1 MPFKESTRLVQAA
14 ITSVSFP
21 PSLERLRAMGSK
33 WQKMI
38 GRDWITDMDV
48 LMDFPVGKQV
58 TWIAPKWLTASDIL
72 FFYHTKSAMSLIQ
85 KLQLEVAQTIKGDA
99 DPGEALSRSDVN
111 TLKDILDRQSGLA
124 ERYSGSIFGFAVVS
138 GRPVR
143 YHDEDK
149 HFKGTIY
156 APLGD
161 VHIFSQPVF
170 DFSDI
175 IRIGQNTT
183 TPVFG
188 QEFEKLKE
196 RAAIYNQLPQILV
209 YTKPGSLSFRNVNSA
224 NWSDI
229 CCNRET
235 KFVDEAQIRAYL
247 IDYILSEIKDNRSPL
262 LLECDCFRSG
272 SRTGTVD
279 YFMCV
284 SGQWIPVEAKL
295 NVLVEENLS
304 GQIDKYIHIQSFQ
317 PTKGIHKGRQFKT
330 VDSGICLIIDQSG
343 IFFTKDGHFVD
354 CDLQNP
360 NFRREDIDHQSISGI
375 RQSIISLLAR
385 Y

>member
-21 PSLERLRAMGSK
+21 SSLERLRAMGSK

-58 TWIAPKWLTASDIL
+58 TWIAPKWLTANDIL
-72 FFYHTKSAMSLIQ
+72 FFYHTKSAKSLIQ
-85 KLQLEVAQTIKGDA
+85 KLRLEATHIIKGRT
-99 DPGEALSRSDVN
+99 DPGEMLSRSDIN
-111 TLKDILDRQSGLA
+111 ALKAILDRQSILA
-124 ERYSGSIFGFAVVS
+124 EQYSGSIFGFAVIS
-138 GRPVR
+138 GRPIR
-143 YHDEDK
+143 YHDVDK

-156 APLGD
+156 APLEE
-161 VHIFSQPVF
+161 VYIFSRPTL

-175 IRIGQNTT
+175 IKIGQNTT

-188 QEFEKLKE
+188 QEFEKLKA
-196 RAAIYNQLPQILV
+196 RAAIHNKLPDILIN
-209 YTKPGSLSFRNVNSA
+209 TKPGSFSFRNVDST
-224 NWSDI
+224 NWPDI
-229 CCNRET
+229 CCKRET

-247 IDYILSEIKDNRSPL
+247 IDYILAEVKDDRSPL
-262 LLECDCFRSG
+262 LLECDCFRG
-272 SRTGTVD
+272 GLRTGTLD
-279 YFMCV
+279 YFVCV

-295 NVLVEENLS
+295 NVLVEENLID
-304 GQIDKYIHIQSFQ
+304 QIEKYIHIQSFQ
-317 PTKGIHKGRQFKT
+317 PTKGIHKGQLFKT
-330 VDSGICLIIDQSG
+330 VDSSICLIIDQSG

-354 CDLQNP
+354 CDIQNP
-360 NFRREDIDHQSISGI
+360 NFRREDIDHTSISEI
-375 RQSIISLLAR
+375 RDSIISLLG

>member
-14 ITSVSFP
+14 ITSISFP

-38 GRDWITDMDV
+38 GRDWATDMDI

-58 TWIAPKWLTASDIL
+58 TWIAPKWLTANDIL
-72 FFYHTKSAMSLIQ
+72 FFYHTKSATSLIQ
-85 KLQLEVAQTIKGDA
+85 KLQLEAAGIIRRGT
-99 DPGEALSRSDVN
+99 DPGEALSRSDIN
-111 TLKDILDRQSGLA
+111 ALKDILDRQSILA
-124 ERYSGSIFGFAVVS
+124 ERYSGSIFGFAVIS

-156 APLGD
+156 APLGE
-161 VHIFSQPVF
+161 VYIFSKPVF

-196 RAAIYNQLPQILV
+196 RAAIHNQLPDILV
-209 YTKPGSLSFRNVNSA
+209 HTKPGSFSFRDVDST
-224 NWSDI
+224 NWPDI

-247 IDYILSEIKDNRSPL
+247 IDYILSEVKDNRSPL
-262 LLECDCFRSG
+262 LLECDCFRG
-272 SRTGTVD
+272 GLRTGTAD
-279 YFMCV
+279 YFLCV
-284 SGQWIPVEAKL
+284 SDQWIPIEAKL
-295 NVLVEENLS
+295 NILVEENLI
-304 GQIDKYIHIQSFQ
+304 GQIEKYIHIQSFQ
-317 PTKGIHKGRQFKT
+317 PTKGIHKGQLFKT
-330 VDSGICLIIDQSG
+330 VDLSIGLIIDQSG
-343 IFFTKDGHFVD
+343 IFLRKM
-354 CDLQNP
+354 
-360 NFRREDIDHQSISGI
+360 DILLTVIFKILTSDVKTLTIHQSQKFDRAS
-375 RQSIISLLAR
+375 SH
-385 Y
+385 YY

>member
-1 MPFKESTRLVQAA
+1 
-14 ITSVSFP
+14 
-21 PSLERLRAMGSK
+21 MGSK

-38 GRDWITDMDV
+38 GRDWVTDMDI

-72 FFYHTKSAMSLIQ
+72 FFYHTKSAASLIR
-85 KLQLEVAQTIKGDA
+85 KLRLETDRIIRRGT
-99 DPGEALSRSDVN
+99 DPSEALSRSDIHA
-111 TLKDILDRQSGLA
+111 LKDILDRQFVLA
-124 ERYSGSIFGFAVVS
+124 ERYSGSIFGFAVIS

-156 APLGD
+156 APLGE
-161 VHIFSQPVF
+161 VYIFSNPVF
-170 DFSDI
+170 DFGDI

-183 TPVFG
+183 TAVFG

-196 RAAIYNQLPQILV
+196 RPAIHNQLPDILV
-209 YTKPGSLSFRNVNSA
+209 HTKPGNFSFRNVDST
-224 NWSDI
+224 NWPDI

-247 IDYILSEIKDNRSPL
+247 IDYILNEVKDNRSPL
-262 LLECDCFRSG
+262 LLECDCFRNG
-272 SRTGTVD
+272 LRTGIAD
-279 YFMCV
+279 YFIRI
-284 SGQWIPVEAKL
+284 SDQWIPIEAKL

-304 GQIDKYIHIQSFQ
+304 GQIEKYNHIQSFQ
-317 PTKGIHKGRQFKT
+317 PTKGMYKGQLFNT
-330 VDSGICLIIDQSG
+330 ADSGICLIIDQSG
-343 IFFTKDGHFVD
+343 IFFTRDGHFID

-360 NFRREDIDHQSISGI
+360 NFRREDIDHSSISEI
-375 RQSIISLLAR
+375 RESIISLLGH
-385 Y
+385 